1 MNRTWSRGLRVE
13 SGSLTALLAVGDFT
27 AIGVFVAAGLVS
39 HGYSDLP
46 AHAGR
51 FVGTFV
57 PFAVGWILVAVAGNL
72 YTHESVGTV
81 RKTVVRTLLAW
92 GLGVVVAQALRS
104 TSVFPGNAAV
114 TFALVAFAV
123 GGVLLVTWRVLV
135 AVVR

>member
-13 SGSLTALLAVGDFT
+13 SGSLTALLAVGDLT

-57 PFAVGWILVAVAGNL
+57 PFAVGWIVVAVAGNL
-72 YTHESVGTV
+72 YTRDSVANVRNAVSRTV
-81 RKTVVRTLLAW
+81 LAW
-92 GLGVVVAQALRS
+92 GLGVLIAQALRS
-104 TSVFPGNAAV
+104 TSTFPGNAAV

-123 GGVLLVTWRVLV
+123 GGVLLVTWRLLV
-135 AVVR
+135 TVVR